1 VRYVEKDGDTTAM
14 AQTDILGAVERDD
27 GVFGWV
33 LVSGIALVLLGF
45 LPRLRRRRRSAS
57 LR

>member
-1 VRYVEKDGDTTAM
+1 MQKDGDTTAM
-14 AQTDILGAVERDD
+14 AQSDILGAVERDD

-33 LVSGIALVLLGF
+33 LLSGLALFVLGF
-45 LPRLRRRRRSAS
+45 LPRLRRRSAS

>member
-14 AQTDILGAVERDD
+14 AQSHIFGAVEWDD

-33 LVSGIALVLLGF
+33 LLSGLALFVLGSC
-45 LPRLRRRRRSAS
+45 PG
-57 LR
+57 